1 MRINLRMNNMQ
12 NETEKFIDFLKQNAI
27 QIGEIAPM
35 QYIYKNHN
43 TKSYIDF
50 EVEGVKNTIPPN
62 LAIEVFL
69 HKVSKEDYALPSS
82 LLRELKDEDLN
93 LFLQAPFSDEIL
105 EELEE
110 YIYVH
115 KEQESYTDEYGFEY
129 EVIERSKKEVVLEY
143 ADAHSCTTIVVD
155 GEEFLFDPR
164 SLQGIIKDYSQYTGF

>member
-1 MRINLRMNNMQ
+1 MRIKIKVNDIQ
-12 NETEKFIDFLKQNAI
+12 NATEEFINSLKQSAI
-27 QIGEIAPM
+27 QMEEIPLM
-35 QYIYKNHN
+35 QYIYKNNN

-50 EVEGVKNTIPPN
+50 EVEGVKNNMPPN

-69 HKVSKEDYALPSS
+69 HKVSKEDYTLPSS
-82 LLRELKDEDLN
+82 LLRELKDEDLD
-93 LFLQAPFSDEIL
+93 LFLQAPFNDKIL

-115 KEQESYTDEYGFEY
+115 KEHESYTDEYGFEY
-129 EVIERSKKEVVLEY
+129 DVIERSKKEVVLEY

-164 SLQGIIKDYSQYTGF
+164 TLRGIVKDYSQYTGF

>member
-1 MRINLRMNNMQ
+1 MNNMQ
-12 NETEKFIDFLKQNAI
+12 NATEEFINSLNQNAI
-27 QIGEIAPM
+27 QIDEIPLM

-50 EVEGVKNTIPPN
+50 EVEGVKNTISPN
-62 LAIEVFL
+62 LAIEMFL
-69 HKVSKEDYALPSS
+69 HKVSKKAYVLPHS
-82 LLRELKDEDLN
+82 LLRELKDEDLD
-93 LFLQAPFSDEIL
+93 LFLQAPFRDEVL
-105 EELEE
+105 AELEE

-115 KEQESYTDEYGFEY
+115 KEQESYIDEYGFKY
-129 EVIERSKKEVVLEY
+129 EVVERSKKEVVLEY